1 MTFQNMI
8 KETQHKIKMKKLS
21 NIIILA
27 MMAVMLAACS
37 GENQEARTPVASITV
52 NADRLEINQSMEIRF
67 NGVADQVVIFTGDNG
82 HDYDLRNESNTGFV
96 MNKGLFTY
104 SYSVPG
110 KFKVVCV
117 ATTYDTYMGDNMK
130 TDITT
135 FEVTVSDDVT
145 TIDKVS
151 SSITPNIY
159 YAELIDDV
167 NWVMRVPAKQLYNN
181 REIPLNATRQRQTF
195 EIASDS
201 SRIYVD
207 NEPYAINNYYDL
219 TKVHDIRV
227 TANSGDRR
235 DYKLYTLIYPEFKAI
250 SINGEKATLT
260 RNAFYQNLQTY
271 TFSLPQN
278 TDISNVIPEFRLDDD
293 VRFYAGDTEIKQGTA
308 IDLTKTD
315 VKYSL
320 RRARTD
326 NPDINAVSDVIF
338 NITYK

>member
-1 MTFQNMI
+1 MI

-151 SSITPNIY
+151 SSIIDNI
-159 YAELIDDV
+159 
-167 NWVMRVPAKQLYNN
+167 M
-181 REIPLNATRQRQTF
+181 
-195 EIASDS
+195 
-201 SRIYVD
+201 
-207 NEPYAINNYYDL
+207 YDL
-219 TKVHDIRV
+219 AVQYYMDEIRMEPEDPDIRESPSV
-227 TANSGDRR
+227 YFNMM
-235 DYKLYTLIYPEFKAI
+235 KNIMK
-250 SINGEKATLT
+250 EKK
-260 RNAFYQNLQTY
+260 Q
-271 TFSLPQN
+271 FSLDGKEQ
-278 TDISNVIPEFRLDDD
+278 VIGL
-293 VRFYAGDTEIKQGTA
+293 
-308 IDLTKTD
+308 L
-315 VKYSL
+315 
-320 RRARTD
+320 
-326 NPDINAVSDVIF
+326 
-338 NITYK
+338 

>member
-1 MTFQNMI
+1 MV
-8 KETQHKIKMKKLS
+8 L
-21 NIIILA
+21 
-27 MMAVMLAACS
+27 
-37 GENQEARTPVASITV
+37 
-52 NADRLEINQSMEIRF
+52 
-67 NGVADQVVIFTGDNG
+67 
-82 HDYDLRNESNTGFV
+82 
-96 MNKGLFTY
+96 
-104 SYSVPG
+104 
-110 KFKVVCV
+110 CV

-181 REIPLNATRQRQTF
+181 REIPLNATRQRLTF

-293 VRFYAGDTEIKQGTA
+293 VRFYAGDTEIKPGTA